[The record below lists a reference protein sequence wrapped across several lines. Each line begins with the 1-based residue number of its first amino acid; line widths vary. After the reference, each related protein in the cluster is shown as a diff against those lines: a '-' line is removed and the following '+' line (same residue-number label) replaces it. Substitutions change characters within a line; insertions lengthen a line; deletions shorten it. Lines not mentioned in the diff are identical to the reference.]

1 MNNIYHDSRRSFP
14 TMRAATGEADN
25 MQSMANYGKCQVP
38 RKIAVIGYMPRGS
51 WDRLCTLSQSQSGG
65 LKREE

>member
-1 MNNIYHDSRRSFP
+1 
-14 TMRAATGEADN
+14 MRAATGEADN